1 MRRAGSTQPDPNSSM
16 DDLSDLASV
25 ATRTRSQTE
34 TLARTRA
41 QTRAL
46 AMAASGNS
54 YLPDD
59 QDPTSPLSEISDFSD
74 LGANNQEA
82 PTSPLSDFSDLGT
95 SSSYFSDLGT
105 GSTVNVREL
114 EEDLVRRTIVLSD
127 GEMD

>member
-1 MRRAGSTQPDPNSSM
+1 MCDVPFVLVLPKIKALMYPSS
-16 DDLSDLASV
+16 V
-25 ATRTRSQTE
+25 H
-34 TLARTRA
+34 
-41 QTRAL
+41 
-46 AMAASGNS
+46 
-54 YLPDD
+54 LPDD
-59 QDPTSPLSEISDFSD
+59 QEDPTSPLSEISDFSD

-95 SSSYFSDLGT
+95 GSSCFSDLGT